1 MMADEAAGRFQLGG
15 MRAPPTQIPFVVMT
29 SPLNHSTTA
38 SYFAEN
44 GYFGLKEEQ
53 VRFFPQGTL
62 PALTPE
68 GKIVMTN
75 GSTLSEVLKNKR
87 TRPAAALAV
96 VHSAG
101 LSILMQTS
109 PPSRCPRRRTAT
121 AASTMRCA

>member
-29 SPLNHSTTA
+29 SPLNHSTTT

-75 GSTLSEVLKNKR
+75 GSTLSEVLKK
-87 TRPAAALAV
+87 
-96 VHSAG
+96 
-101 LSILMQTS
+101 
-109 PPSRCPRRRTAT
+109 
-121 AASTMRCA
+121 